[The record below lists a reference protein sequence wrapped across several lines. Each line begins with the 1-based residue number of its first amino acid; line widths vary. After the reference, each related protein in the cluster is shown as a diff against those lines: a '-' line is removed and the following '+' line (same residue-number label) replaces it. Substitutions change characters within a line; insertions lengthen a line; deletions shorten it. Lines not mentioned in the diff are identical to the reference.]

1 MGAVLQNR
9 HAQKR
14 THPVRLRKTAKC
26 PARHPARRNSRRR
39 LQGRASRCGEPVG
52 KVCVIS
58 CAKRFKAAAA
68 RPRFPRL
75 KTRRG
80 SLRDIL
86 RKGIQGGGC
95 GARFPR
101 LKTVRESLRDILRE
115 EIQGGGCRAA
125 LPAAENRSG
134 KAAGCPARRDPRRRL
149 QGRASRC
156 GEPVG
161 KGCRVSCAKRFKA
174 AAAGPRFPRLK
185 TRRGSLRDILRE
197 EIQGGGCRAA
207 LPAAENRS
215 GKFA

>member
-26 PARHPARRNSRRR
+26 PARHSARRNSRRR

-52 KVCVIS
+52 KGCRIS

-68 RPRFPRL
+68 GPRFPLRRTGRERL
-75 KTRRG
+75 
-80 SLRDIL
+80 
-86 RKGIQGGGC
+86 
-95 GARFPR
+95 P
-101 LKTVRESLRDILRE
+101 DILRE

-134 KAAGCPARRDPRRRL
+134 KAAGYPARRDSRRRL

-161 KGCRVSCAKRFKA
+161 KGCRISCAKRFKA
-174 AAAGPRFPRLK
+174 AAAGPRFPLRRTGRERLP
-185 TRRGSLRDILRE
+185 DILRE